1 MNTIIS
7 FRFFLLF
14 HPTFISLIQTIILVV
29 AICVSDSRFCFLTS
43 QSILRSASW
52 IIISHSQVPLTQNS
66 TVSHYLFLSFFLN
79 HKNNTV
85 PNSNNIEVYQGKYL
99 ISIYYHL
106 SFHLSSNQR
115 MDLLRFFL
123 LVFLNFKIF
132 INIIHAYK
140 NKNYVNNNRRNLT
153 MKTTVS
159 CPLLH
164 TRKPCW
170 IKVTR

>member
-1 MNTIIS
+1 LFSDLSIHLAICFLNNNIS
-7 FRFFLLF
+7 FSSA
-14 HPTFISLIQTIILVV
+14 P
-29 AICVSDSRFCFLTS
+29 DSKFY
-43 QSILRSASW
+43 SI
-52 IIISHSQVPLTQNS
+52 PLPI
-66 TVSHYLFLSFFLN
+66 FEFFLN

-164 TRKPCW
+164 TRKPC
-170 IKVTR
+170 